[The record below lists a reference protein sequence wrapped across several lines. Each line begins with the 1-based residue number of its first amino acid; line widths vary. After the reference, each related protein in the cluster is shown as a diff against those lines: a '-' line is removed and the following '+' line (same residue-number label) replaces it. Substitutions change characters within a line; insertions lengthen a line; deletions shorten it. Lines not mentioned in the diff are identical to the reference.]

1 MKPVLLQ
8 DPVKN
13 NLIDFIF
20 KETNIKIS
28 MNPSEIDPKNT
39 FPSEGQGQGQS
50 GGGGGD
56 NSQSLIIFTIISG
69 ISILLFLLLF
79 YTLIINWWSFK
90 KLFGFLSF
98 LIYGACAGGTIFCVL
113 NESSFFYP
121 RGANGLIL
129 FYPSFQHQTV
139 LEGWMASSMM
149 LFGGLS
155 LILLHEMGN
164 KMENSFLK
172 KFLSTLMIWLFWCC
186 TLTLVMFFTWKNMY
200 YMSNTPLGPYLAI
213 LRDLFGKVQQ

>member
-39 FPSEGQGQGQS
+39 FPKQEEGGQS
-50 GGGGGD
+50 NGD
-56 NSQSLIIFTIISG
+56 NSQSLMIFTILSG
-69 ISILLFLLLF
+69 ISIFLFILLF
-79 YTLIINWWSFK
+79 YTLIINWWNYK
-90 KLFGFLSF
+90 KLFGFISF

-121 RGANGLIL
+121 RGSNGLIL

-139 LEGWMASSMM
+139 MEGWMASSMM
-149 LFGGLS
+149 VFGGLS
-155 LILLHEMGN
+155 LILLHEWIP
-164 KMENSFLK
+164 KMENSIWK
-172 KFLSTLMIWLFWCC
+172 KVLSTLLIWWFWCC